1 MPPVPSLNG
10 SLHVPTAEELKAAR
24 ITKGLSLV
32 YVSERIAL
40 HPRTLREV
48 EDGTLHAEPSILVE
62 WARVILNAPDYRS
75 RRRFNVLAACVVVAL
90 ALVIGCT
97 VLLHGAR

>member
-1 MPPVPSLNG
+1 MTGPNVS
-10 SLHVPTAEELKAAR
+10 TIEELKSAR
-24 ITKGLSLV
+24 LAKGLSRV
-32 YVSERIAL
+32 YVAERIAL

-62 WARVILNAPDYRS
+62 WERILDNAPDMRS
-75 RRRFNVLAACVVVAL
+75 RRRFNVLALAVFIAL

-97 VLLHGAR
+97 VLFRGGR